1 MGTSDPEG
9 VAQWL
14 ADYDAAFEA
23 DVSHAERGWSGPPR
37 EPQPSLPLTGGT
49 LVLLPSRG
57 DAPEPWPGSRDRN
70 WYRDLGRRTAVGG
83 RERIALDALLDR
95 IWTGED
101 CPRENRRNGQWTG
114 WLDELRGDC
123 GMSMS
128 YATMKRAIAGLI
140 SRGVIERRLRGRVR
154 VSRGRG
160 KSTYTVNPAN
170 PCERRES

>member
-1 MGTSDPEG
+1 MQSTEE
-9 VAQWL
+9 WY
-14 ADYDAAFEA
+14 ADYDEAFEA
-23 DVSHAERGWSGPPR
+23 DVARAERRWCAPPR
-37 EPQPSLPLTGGT
+37 EPQPPLPLTGGT
-49 LVLLPSRG
+49 LVPVPSRG
-57 DAPEPWPGSRDRN
+57 EAPEPWPGERNRN
-70 WYRDLGRRTAVGG
+70 WFRDLGRRTAVGG

-95 IWTGED
+95 VWTKPD
-101 CPRENRRNGQWTG
+101 DPRQGRFNGVWTG
-114 WLDELRGDC
+114 WIDELRGDC

-140 SRGVIERRLRGRVR
+140 AKGVIERRLRGRVR